1 MLDILRDGIENVN
14 VNLEYNWI
22 GSKTIEKVEK
32 E

>member
-1 MLDILRDGIENVN
+1 MLDILKYGIENLS